1 MLRTDDFVK
10 GQLVLYGWR
19 AGRAWGG
26 HTASCL
32 ILSVLANR
40 HKRGWGAY
48 MDLLADAPNKAG
60 SDFDDTAIPNL
71 WDPNFVRLL
80 HEVESIFDGSM
91 DHAKGAL
98 YYCDST
104 KIDNPWFKQFILD
117 KPDEHARIGG
127 MDTLMLFA

>member
-19 AGRAWGG
+19 VGRPWGG

-32 ILSVLANR
+32 IMSVLANR
-40 HKRGWGAY
+40 QKRGWGTW
-48 MDLLADAPNKAG
+48 LAVLDDAPNKAG
-60 SDFDDTAIPNL
+60 TLGTPLEIPNL
-71 WDPNFVRLL
+71 WDPNFTRLL
-80 HEVESIFDGSM
+80 HEVESIYDGSM

-104 KIDNPWFKQFILD
+104 KVDNPWFQDKILGHL
-117 KPDEHARIGG
+117 DEHPKIGQ
-127 MDTLMLFA
+127 MDTLMLFQ